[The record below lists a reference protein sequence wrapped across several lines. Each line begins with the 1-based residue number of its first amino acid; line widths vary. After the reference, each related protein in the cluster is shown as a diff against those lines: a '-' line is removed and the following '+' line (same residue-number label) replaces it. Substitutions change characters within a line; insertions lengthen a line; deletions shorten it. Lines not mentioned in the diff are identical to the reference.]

1 MARLVAIDLPGGPG
15 FVSAVLR
22 AWEAGDAVLPLDTRA
37 PAAHNR
43 AVLDAMAPAMI
54 VDRDGTHD
62 LGGSVPVLD
71 GDAVVV
77 ATSGTTGAPKG
88 AVHTHSSIEAAAAM
102 TSAALGTGP
111 DATWLACLPL
121 SHVGGFSVITRALR
135 TGAGLVVHDGF
146 EAAAVDQAA
155 RMGADHVSLVP
166 AVLAR
171 IRAEPWH
178 RILLGGSA
186 IPARRPPNTVA
197 TYGMTET
204 FGGVVYE
211 GRPLAGVEVRVAG
224 ADDVGS
230 ATEGVAVTRGPAPA
244 GVLEIRSPT
253 LLRCYRDRLDPAGGP
268 AVIGDG
274 WFRTGDAGRVHPG
287 GTIEVEGRAD
297 ELIISGG
304 EKVWPVPVERRLEEH
319 PAVREAAVVAATDDE
334 WGQRVVALV
343 VPEQADRP
351 PSLDELRDWVK
362 ATLPAAAA
370 PRELLLRTSLPRTSL
385 GKLARHSLREAG
397 GIPGHDGPISPGSIS
412 TGAPGTTDSHGD
424 Y

>member
-1 MARLVAIDLPGGPG
+1 MARLVALDLPGGPD

-37 PAAHNR
+37 PAAHNL
-43 AVLDAMAPAMI
+43 AVLDAMAPAVI
-54 VDRDGTHD
+54 IDRDGTHD
-62 LGGSVPVLD
+62 LRGSVPVLA

-88 AVHTHSSIEAAAAM
+88 AVHTHSSIESAAAI
-102 TSAALGTGP
+102 TSAALGIGP
-111 DATWLACLPL
+111 DAIWLACLPL
-121 SHVGGFSVITRALR
+121 SHVGGFSVITRALH
-135 TGAGLVVHDGF
+135 TGTALVVHDGF
-146 EAAAVDQAA
+146 EAAAVDEAA
-155 RMGADHVSLVP
+155 RMGANHVSLVP
-166 AVLAR
+166 SVLAR
-171 IRAEPWH
+171 IRAEAWR

-186 IPARRPPNTVA
+186 IPTERPPNTVA

-224 ADDVGS
+224 ADDAGSATGGVVGS
-230 ATEGVAVTRGPAPA
+230 AEPTTS

-253 LLRCYRDRLDPAGGP
+253 LLRCYRDHLDPAGVA
-268 AVIGDG
+268 AVTGDG
-274 WFRTGDAGRVHPG
+274 WLRTGDAGRVHPG

-319 PAVREAAVVAATDDE
+319 PGVREAAVVAADDAE

-343 VPEQADRP
+343 VPEQGDRP
-351 PSLDELRDWVK
+351 PRLDELRDWVK
-362 ATLPAAAA
+362 AALPAASA
-370 PRELLLRTSLPRTSL
+370 PRELLIRTSLPRTSL

-397 GIPGHDGPISPGSIS
+397 GIPDHNDPISPGSIS
-412 TGAPGTTDSHGD
+412 TGAPGTPDSHGD
-424 Y
+424 D